1 MLTAVKGIVKG
12 NTVIIEND
20 NIQEYDGT
28 EVIVTMLDQP
38 NKRTKMPIDWDSFV
52 MPSDRGKN
60 VDEYMEE
67 MRNNDRI

>member
-12 NTVIIEND
+12 NTVVIEND
-20 NIQEYDGT
+20 DIQKYDGM
-28 EVIVTMLDQP
+28 EVIVTMLEQP
-38 NKRTKMPIDWDSFV
+38 NKRVKTPIDWDSFI

-60 VDEYMEE
+60 VDGYMEE

>member
-20 NIQEYDGT
+20 NIQEYDGM

-38 NKRTKMPIDWDSFV
+38 NKKTKMHINWDNFI
-52 MPSDRGKN
+52 MPSERGKN
-60 VDEYMEE
+60 VDAYMEE